1 MEDKILKAIQHIRLK
16 CKKRVTSQNIFSFL
30 NKGASL
36 VDTKLFHEVLNKM
49 ETDGY
54 IFKKGKGKN
63 ASFFVKSH
71 LIDNNKNVVSNTF
84 PADNNTASLV
94 QQINLVSP
102 ETVESLEAFIDRN
115 YNNLPANTPKFAQV
129 KTPTKTRCDHVLKQL
144 NSQRHNEPSTDL
156 FLQDEIIFLRE
167 ELVNKQNTIDKLL
180 QVFSVDTKI
189 IHRDEQKIS
198 HKSCQ
203 INLLTKKCN
212 SNDES
217 INIYNELTDCSI
229 DQLNKTKEISTQTEH
244 QLNPID
250 DELLQNTSCDDVL
263 ASKNTKQKNAE
274 AKINLENQLR
284 EIRQIKHQNYT
295 NDKNPTKEQF
305 QHYTNNEDPTKVQST
320 KSSEEKHPVDIVTHK
335 WSKNTTLIV
344 GDSMIAGVNET
355 MISRKGRVV
364 KVRPFSGAT
373 IEDMYDYLKP
383 ILKKCP
389 DNIILHVGTNNAARE
404 PPRVVFDKLLSL
416 KSFIEKTLPNCKISI
431 SNLIKRTDNN
441 EAAKTV
447 DKVNELLFTLQL
459 DIVDNNN
466 ITKNELSR
474 KGLHLN
480 DIGYGKLAVNF
491 IRKIKNL
498 KRS

>member
-1 MEDKILKAIQHIRLK
+1 M
-16 CKKRVTSQNIFSFL
+16 
-30 NKGASL
+30 
-36 VDTKLFHEVLNKM
+36 
-49 ETDGY
+49 
-54 IFKKGKGKN
+54 
-63 ASFFVKSH
+63 
-71 LIDNNKNVVSNTF
+71 
-84 PADNNTASLV
+84 
-94 QQINLVSP
+94 
-102 ETVESLEAFIDRN
+102 
-115 YNNLPANTPKFAQV
+115 
-129 KTPTKTRCDHVLKQL
+129 
-144 NSQRHNEPSTDL
+144 
-156 FLQDEIIFLRE
+156 
-167 ELVNKQNTIDKLL
+167 
-180 QVFSVDTKI
+180 
-189 IHRDEQKIS
+189 
-198 HKSCQ
+198 
-203 INLLTKKCN
+203 LTKKCN

-217 INIYNELTDCSI
+217 INIYNALTDCCI
-229 DQLNKTKEISTQTEH
+229 NQLNKTKEISTQTEH
-244 QLNPID
+244 QLNPLD

-263 ASKNTKQKNAE
+263 ASKKRKQKNAE

-295 NDKNPTKEQF
+295 NNKNPIKEQF

-364 KVRPFSGAT
+364 KVRPFSGPT

-404 PPRVVFDKLLSL
+404 SPRVVFDKLLSL

-431 SNLIKRTDNN
+431 SHLIKITDNN

-480 DIGYGKLAVNF
+480 DISDGKLAVNF
-491 IRKIKNL
+491 IRKIKNF